1 MGSVAPDELRALSR
15 LAFAE
20 LARAPAGI
28 GDVHRAIADRAF
40 GAVGPGAAPS
50 RALHDAIAAGVYAA
64 LRGTAAAAGLVADG
78 ALARRSARGR
88 PISATPRGA
97 AALGALNGLIGD
109 ELARDGSALE
119 QRMSLRGVPR
129 TQTPRLVVFVH
140 GLFETE
146 LAWGFGGGP
155 SYGERLAAD
164 AGFSPLTVRFNSGLH
179 ISENGLLLAD
189 LLAATFD
196 DWPVGVE
203 QIALVG
209 HSLGGLVARSACHQA
224 AERGDAWAGKVTHVV
239 SLGSPHTGAPLA
251 EGVHLAGAA
260 LRALPETRPFAGF
273 LLRRSAGIR
282 DLRRGSLVEEDWRD
296 CDPDALR
303 AAACRELPLLD
314 GATHCFV
321 AATIT
326 ANAGHPVARALGDWL
341 VLESSATHRA
351 QETLHIGGAHHLAL
365 LNHPRVYERLREW
378 LE

>member
-1 MGSVAPDELRALSR
+1 MGSATPDEVRALSR

-28 GDVHRAIADRAF
+28 GDVHRAIAARAF
-40 GAVGPGAAPS
+40 GAAGPGAAAS
-50 RALHDAIAAGVYAA
+50 RIVHDAIAGGVYAA
-64 LRGTAAAAGLVADG
+64 LCGGATAAGAMADG
-78 ALARRSARGR
+78 ALARRPPRGRSISAR
-88 PISATPRGA
+88 PRGA

-109 ELARDGSALE
+109 ELAREGSDLE
-119 QRMSLRGVPR
+119 QRMSLRGVPA
-129 TQTPRLVVFVH
+129 TKTPRLVVFVH

-155 SYGERLAAD
+155 SYGERLADD
-164 AGFSPLTVRFNSGLH
+164 AGFTPLTVRFNSGLH

-189 LLAATFD
+189 LLAATVD
-196 DWPVGVE
+196 EWPVPVDD
-203 QIALVG
+203 IALVG

-224 AERGDAWAGKVTHVV
+224 AERGDAWAGRVTHVV

-251 EGVHLAGAA
+251 EAVHLAGAA
-260 LRALPETRPFAGF
+260 LRALPETRPFAGL
-273 LLRRSAGIR
+273 LLRRSAGVR

-296 CDPDALR
+296 RDPDALR
-303 AAACRELPLLD
+303 AAACRELPLLE

-326 ANAGHPVARALGDWL
+326 GNARHPVARALGDWL
-341 VLESSATHRA
+341 VLESSAIHRA

-378 LE
+378 LA

>member
-1 MGSVAPDELRALSR
+1 MGSIAPDELRALSR

-50 RALHDAIAAGVYAA
+50 RALHDAVATGVYAA
-64 LRGTAAAAGLVADG
+64 LRGTAAAAGMVADG
-78 ALARRSARGR
+78 ALARRSTRGR

-196 DWPVGVE
+196 DWPRGR
-203 QIALVG
+203 G
-209 HSLGGLVARSACHQA
+209 PDRAR
-224 AERGDAWAGKVTHVV
+224 R
-239 SLGSPHTGAPLA
+239 PLA
-251 EGVHLAGAA
+251 G
-260 LRALPETRPFAGF
+260 RP
-273 LLRRSAGIR
+273 
-282 DLRRGSLVEEDWRD
+282 
-296 CDPDALR
+296 
-303 AAACRELPLLD
+303 
-314 GATHCFV
+314 
-321 AATIT
+321 
-326 ANAGHPVARALGDWL
+326 
-341 VLESSATHRA
+341 
-351 QETLHIGGAHHLAL
+351 GGAQ
-365 LNHPRVYERLREW
+365 RLPPGG
-378 LE
+378 

>member
-189 LLAATFD
+189 LLAATID